1 MCETV
6 EIKEQDNIVIENEL
20 QTISSE
26 ELVES
31 DVKTEENLTEEQK
44 NDKLEEE
51 EANEEKEGFLVVQND
66 SEEPEAVTPSSS
78 EEESQEE
85 EEEEEIHLTESET
98 ESAIKEDE
106 YGREYLV
113 HNDIR
118 YYREPKQWN
127 TPYLVELSLWL
138 ILFIN
143 FFDAI
148 VTVNQLIPSRK

>member
-6 EIKEQDNIVIENEL
+6 EIKEQDNVVIENEL
-20 QTISSE
+20 QKQISSE

-31 DVKTEENLTEEQK
+31 DVKTEEKPTEEQK
-44 NDKLEEE
+44 NDELEEE

-78 EEESQEE
+78 EEE
-85 EEEEEIHLTESET
+85 EEEIHLTESEA
-98 ESAIKEDE
+98 ESDIKEDE

-118 YYREPKQWN
+118 YYREPRHWN

-148 VTVNQLIPSRK
+148 GTLNQLIPSRK